1 MCEIQFVMSDTL
13 GNDNVNN
20 FIEMLSKGSK
30 SNDDATGIF
39 SDAYQWKIGKAYEEL
54 KDKKDDS
61 IKHVLS
67 ALPSNWLTIDLRHK
81 VVKQITRTTIRSR
94 MIRAQSCIMES

>member
-20 FIEMLSKGSK
+20 FIDMLRKGSK

-54 KDKKDDS
+54 KDKKTT
-61 IKHVLS
+61 
-67 ALPSNWLTIDLRHK
+67 ASNTCCPHY
-81 VVKQITRTTIRSR
+81 QATGS
-94 MIRAQSCIMES
+94 